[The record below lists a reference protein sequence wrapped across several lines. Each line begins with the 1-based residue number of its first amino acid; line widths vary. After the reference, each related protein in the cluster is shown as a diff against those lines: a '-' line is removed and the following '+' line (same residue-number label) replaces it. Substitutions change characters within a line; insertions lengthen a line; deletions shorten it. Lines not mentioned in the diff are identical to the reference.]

1 MTRRFRRAMAAA
13 LLAALLAA
21 PCLAAPDRPF
31 PYELAKRDRWLLP
44 ASAGLLALGGLLYE
58 RSAPITLG
66 EIEALD
72 RDDVNA
78 VDRPATYN
86 WSPGW
91 AEAGDL
97 SRAALLGS
105 SVLVAA
111 SPGLVGGRW
120 SEALT
125 LAAMA
130 AETFFAVG
138 GVTALAKAA
147 VRRERPY
154 LYNTDLG
161 LEERLAAGVDPR
173 GSFIS
178 GHTSAAFAAA
188 AFVSTVA
195 TDLYGPS
202 TGTRL
207 VWAASLS
214 LAALTAFA
222 RVEAGLHFP
231 TDAVV
236 GAAAGFAI
244 GWLVPALHRKGRSDR
259 LTVAVGPGLVG
270 VGLTF

>member
-1 MTRRFRRAMAAA
+1 MTLRSRQGMAAA

-21 PCLAAPDRPF
+21 PGLAAPVRPF
-31 PYELAKRDRWLLP
+31 PYELTKRDRWLLP
-44 ASAGLLALGGLLYE
+44 AGAGLFALGGALYA
-58 RSAPITLG
+58 RSTPITLG

-78 VDRPATYN
+78 VDRCATYN

-91 AEAGDL
+91 ADASDI

-105 SVLVAA
+105 SVLIAA
-111 SPGLVGGRW
+111 TPGLARGRW
-120 SEALT
+120 SETLT

-130 AETFFAVG
+130 AETFLAVG
-138 GVTALAKAA
+138 GVTGLAKAA

-161 LEERLAAGVDPR
+161 VEERLAAGDDPR

-178 GHTSAAFAAA
+178 GHASAAFAAA
-188 AFVSTVA
+188 AFVSRVA
-195 TDLYGPS
+195 TDMYGPS
-202 TGTRL
+202 PGTKL

-214 LAALTAFA
+214 LAALTTCA

-231 TDAVV
+231 TDAVA
-236 GAAAGFAI
+236 GAAVGFAI
-244 GWLVPALHRKGRSDR
+244 GCLVPALHRRGRSDR
-259 LTVAVGPGLVG
+259 LTVAVGPGFVG
-270 VGLTF
+270 VGLKF